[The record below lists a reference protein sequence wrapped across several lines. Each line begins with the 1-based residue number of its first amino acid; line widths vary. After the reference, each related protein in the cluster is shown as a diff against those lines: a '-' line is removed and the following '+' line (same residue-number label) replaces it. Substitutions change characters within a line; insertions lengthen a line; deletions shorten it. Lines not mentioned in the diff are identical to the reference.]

1 MAKHKYI
8 ATPDKLLKLFDEY
21 VSWCKANPR
30 KKEDYVGKDAMRV
43 MRELERPLTWVGFEC
58 YLNDT
63 GVISSLASYE
73 ANEGDAYT
81 EYLPIISRI
90 KRYIETDQFEGATVG
105 QYNPNIIA
113 RKLGLV
119 EKTENTNKVITVEI
133 QED

>member
-8 ATPDKLLKLFDEY
+8 KTPEELWKYFEEY
-21 VSWCKANPR
+21 TAWCKNNPR
-30 KKEDYVGKDAMRV
+30 RKEDYVGKDAHRV
-43 MRELERPLTWVGFEC
+43 MRQLERPLTWVGFEC
-58 YLNDT
+58 YLNDCDI
-63 GVISSLASYE
+63 ISSLASYE
-73 ANEGDAYT
+73 DNAGDSYV

-119 EKTENTNKVITVEI
+119 EKTENTNKTITVQIE
-133 QED
+133 ED

>member
-8 ATPDKLLKLFDEY
+8 GTPEELWKLFDEY
-21 VSWCKANPR
+21 VAWCKANPR
-30 KKEDYVGKDAMRV
+30 RKEDYVGKDAMRV

-58 YLNDT
+58 YLNDC
-63 GVISSLASYE
+63 GVVSSLGPYE
-73 ANEGDAYT
+73 QNEGEAYT

-119 EKTENTNKVITVEI
+119 EKTESTNRVITVEI